1 MAKREDVIMRIEE
14 LVRSGELKPGKRMPS
29 ERDLATRCGASRGS
43 VREAMRA
50 LAGQGLVET
59 RRGDG
64 SYLVDGEAGSLSAV
78 LAHSV
83 KARKAR
89 VSQIFEFREMLEPS
103 IAASAAKNVS
113 PAQLERLKA
122 IACDQQRRLLDGAGD
137 ADLDAAFH
145 LGLARASK
153 NPVVYEAMAA
163 ISGIL
168 SETRAPDLRSQK
180 RRTAAVAA
188 HLRII
193 DALEARD
200 PEACA
205 RAMREHLAAARDEA
219 LESERQR
226 DNP

>member
-14 LVRSGELKPGKRMPS
+14 LVRSGELKPGKRLPS
-29 ERDLATRCGASRGS
+29 ERALAARCGASRGS

-64 SYLVDGEAGSLSAV
+64 SYLVDGEAGALSAA
-78 LAHSV
+78 LAGSAA
-83 KARKAR
+83 ARKAR
-89 VSQIFEFREMLEPS
+89 VSQIFEFREMLEPA
-103 IAASAAKNVS
+103 IAAKAARNAS

-122 IACDQQRRLLDGAGD
+122 IVCDQQRRLLDKTGD

-153 NPVVYEAMAA
+153 NPVVYEVLAA

-168 SETRAPDLRSQK
+168 SETRAPDLRGPK
-180 RRTAAVAA
+180 RRSKAVAA

-200 PEACA
+200 PERCA
-205 RAMREHLAAARDEA
+205 RAMREHLADARREA
-219 LESERQR
+219 LESEQR
-226 DNP
+226 PNNL